1 MVLPINEFIG
11 NSPGEDDV
19 WAFLKLNLPDD
30 YISLHNYYLENEQV
44 DVMLFVPNK
53 GVLIIEIKSY
63 LAKYITSVPDST
75 HIRFSNKPPEF
86 SSFNQAIR
94 YRDHMI
100 KLFNKAENGVQAAFV
115 TVASCYPYISKEE
128 YKEKSLNKIS
138 AERLTILKEDF
149 SSREAFLDK
158 VDDIFDLV
166 LQSANMANGYAG
178 FEGEMFK
185 NAVNIIA
192 PDFENMQSEFQE
204 DDVEDVK
211 FSNMHFSHL
220 IAFKDRAASSDL
232 QKLLHE
238 WISGTKIY
246 AYFCNDIDADEFRA
260 IIIGWL
266 HQNNKKESLQ
276 TFNISIGHLDA
287 LTQNIDI
294 VDGCDYIIF
303 DEDLR
308 CIDKH
313 CSFNYQQYKIEH
325 AELDNIMVKAG
336 AGTGKTYSMISRINY
351 LVWKHN
357 YSPEELASKVFLITF
372 TNDAADEMREKLS
385 QNYMMHY
392 LLTNN
397 VKYLHYIE
405 TVENM
410 QISTI
415 HSLADK
421 IIRKYA
427 SKIGLGKNFSIT
439 SGKYLKAQK
448 VHEALNRFVEN
459 NPMVYFGLPL
469 YQIEK
474 RISDFIDQIE
484 NKNVD
489 IINDEDVDFGE
500 EIAIEGRDVFN
511 GLIPVIKEA
520 KQLYREECREENK
533 VALSDL
539 ILTLKELSE
548 ILEPESDMVDY
559 LFIDEFQ
566 DTDDVQIELI
576 AIYQRLFGFKIF
588 AVGDVKQCIYRFRGA
603 EDAAFEILKTKT
615 GKSFIDFALKKNY
628 RTDYLLLQRMNEVFS
643 RWNELGDLD
652 YCGDDVLVST
662 KYINSSV
669 EYHKIVAASE
679 SEMALSLVNQI
690 RELRGEN
697 CEDRIA
703 ILVRTNYQAMQIK
716 QICADVGI
724 EVSVAGGGALYKIDP
739 TVDLLKLLKALK
751 HNGSALE
758 LFNLY
763 TTSYVK
769 ESIDKMKIDA
779 LDDKE
784 KIDYFY
790 NNLPK
795 SLLNWKEYLERLRLE
810 PVLKVVRD
818 IIEEAKPWAIFA
830 GKMSVDEEEKRRYR
844 DFYINN
850 LDQLFEKI
858 ALSSNLS
865 YLTIN
870 SIINFLELMVLTR
883 QEEEERSTVGTEQQ
897 AKKILCATVHK
908 VKGLQYEHV
917 ILPYCSY
924 DVSGKKVRG
933 DVDLIYSENK
943 VGYAVRSNTEDDE
956 IFQNNHYCDFKSDEE
971 KLRREEEIRVLYV
984 AMTRAIKSF
993 SYYCVGNVRTKG
1005 TSKNWKQFLEEGEN

>member
-1 MVLPINEFIG
+1 
-11 NSPGEDDV
+11 
-19 WAFLKLNLPDD
+19 
-30 YISLHNYYLENEQV
+30 
-44 DVMLFVPNK
+44 
-53 GVLIIEIKSY
+53 
-63 LAKYITSVPDST
+63 VPDST
-75 HIRFSNKPPEF
+75 YIRFSNKPPEF

-100 KLFNKAENGVQAAFV
+100 KIFNGAESNVQAAFV

-128 YKEKSLNKIS
+128 YREKSLNKIS
-138 AERLTILKEDF
+138 TEKLTILKEDF

-158 VDDIFDLV
+158 IDDIFDLV
-166 LQSANMANGYAG
+166 LHSANMANGYAG
-178 FEGEMFK
+178 FEGEIFE

-192 PDFENMQSEFQE
+192 PGYKNVQIEPNDDILEDF
-204 DDVEDVK
+204 K
-211 FSNMHFSHL
+211 FSNVHFSHL
-220 IAFKDRAASSDL
+220 VAFKSRVKTSVL
-232 QKLLHE
+232 QELLQE
-238 WISGTKIY
+238 WTLGTKIY
-246 AYFCNDIDADEFRA
+246 AYFCNDIDADEFKAR
-260 IIIGWL
+260 ITEWL
-266 HQNNKKESLQ
+266 NQNSKKESLQ
-276 TFNISIGHLDA
+276 TFNISIGHLDS
-287 LTQNIDI
+287 LSQDIDI
-294 VDGCDYIIF
+294 VDARDYETY
-303 DEDLR
+303 DADLR
-308 CIDKH
+308 LIDNY
-313 CSFNYQQYKIEH
+313 CSFNYQQYRIEH
-325 AELDNIMVKAG
+325 AELDNILVKAG
-336 AGTGKTYSMISRINY
+336 AGTGKTYSMVSRINY

-357 YSPEELASKVFLITF
+357 YSPEELADKVFLITF

-405 TVENM
+405 AVENM

-421 IIRKYA
+421 IIRRYA

-448 VHEALNRFVEN
+448 VHEALNKFIEN
-459 NPMVYFGLPL
+459 NPMTYFGLPL

-474 RISDFIDQIE
+474 RISDFINQIE

-489 IINDEDVDFGE
+489 IINDKTIDFGE
-500 EIAIEGRDVFN
+500 EIVVEGRDLFN
-511 GLIPVIKEA
+511 GLIPVIREA
-520 KQLYREECREENK
+520 KQLYREECRKENK

-539 ILTLKELSE
+539 ILTLKELSD
-548 ILEPESDMVDY
+548 ILQPENDMIDY
-559 LFIDEFQ
+559 LFVDEFQ

-603 EDAAFEILKTKT
+603 EDAAFEILEKKT
-615 GKSFIDFALKKNY
+615 GKKFINFALKKNY

-643 RWNELGDLD
+643 KWNELGDLD

-662 KYINSSV
+662 QHINSSV
-669 EYHKIVAASE
+669 KYHKIVAASE
-679 SEMALSLVNQI
+679 EEMAFTLVHQL
-690 RELRGEN
+690 RELRREN
-697 CEDRIA
+697 SEDRIA

-716 QICADVGI
+716 QICTDVGI
-724 EVSVAGGGALYKIDP
+724 EISVAGGGALYKIDP

-751 HNGSALE
+751 YNCSALE

-769 ESIDKMKIDA
+769 ESIDKVKIDV
-779 LDDKE
+779 LDNME
-784 KIDYFY
+784 KVDYFY

-795 SLLNWKEYLERLRLE
+795 SLLNWNEYIERLRLE
-810 PVLKVVRD
+810 PALKVVRD
-818 IIEEAKPWAIFA
+818 IVEEAKPWAIFA
-830 GKMSVDEEEKRRYR
+830 SKMSSDEEEQRRYR

-850 LDQLFEKI
+850 LDQVFEKI

-865 YLTIN
+865 YLSIN
-870 SIINFLELMVLTR
+870 SIINFLEIMVLTR
-883 QEEEERSTVGTEQQ
+883 QEEEERSTVGIEQQ
-897 AKKILCATVHK
+897 GQKILCATVHK

-943 VGYAVRSNTEDDE
+943 VGYAVRSNTENDLN
-956 IFQNNHYCDFKSDEE
+956 FQNNHYCDFKNDEE
-971 KLRREEEIRVLYV
+971 QLRREEEIRVLYV

-993 SYYCVGNVRTKG
+993 SYYCIGNARTKG